1 MATSQIVSGT
11 GKPAEDAV
19 LDGIVYPTEA
29 WGVRGVDGLPSQA
42 NAAARVDTAKGP
54 AARLFAFGY
63 DAWLLQSFQETRS
76 AENERR
82 LQIEKSIRQKFHAE
96 LFSRFAALGLEA
108 DEVVSRKPGWIR
120 NNDRLRKQN
129 VAHEAADCNM
139 MLSVF
144 MESYAH
150 ISPDDALREK
160 MALKLGCKTEDLDKV
175 LGVQQG

>member
-1 MATSQIVSGT
+1 MNTKWIKAYYNARGLQWADQKSALLFFLSEVGEL
-11 GKPAEDAV
+11 AEAYAEV
-19 LDGIVYPTEA
+19 EGASLTTE
-29 WGVRGVDGLPSQA
+29 
-42 NAAARVDTAKGP
+42 
-54 AARLFAFGY
+54 
-63 DAWLLQSFQETRS
+63 
-76 AENERR
+76 
-82 LQIEKSIRQKFHAE
+82 EKE
-96 LFSRFAALGLEA
+96 LFSRFASLGLEA

-150 ISPDDALREK
+150 LSPDDALREK

>member
-1 MATSQIVSGT
+1 M
-11 GKPAEDAV
+11 
-19 LDGIVYPTEA
+19 
-29 WGVRGVDGLPSQA
+29 
-42 NAAARVDTAKGP
+42 DTKWIKAY
-54 AARLFAFGY
+54 Y
-63 DAWLLQSFQETRS
+63 DARGLQWADQKSALLFFLSEVGEL
-76 AENERR
+76 AEAYAEVEGAS
-82 LQIEKSIRQKFHAE
+82 LTTEEKE
-96 LFSRFAALGLEA
+96 LFSRFASLGLEA

-144 MESYAH
+144 MESYAR

>member
-1 MATSQIVSGT
+1 M
-11 GKPAEDAV
+11 
-19 LDGIVYPTEA
+19 
-29 WGVRGVDGLPSQA
+29 
-42 NAAARVDTAKGP
+42 DTKWIKAY
-54 AARLFAFGY
+54 Y
-63 DAWLLQSFQETRS
+63 DARGLQWADQKSALLFFLSEVGEL
-76 AENERR
+76 AEAYAEVEGAS
-82 LQIEKSIRQKFHAE
+82 LTTEEKE
-96 LFSRFAALGLEA
+96 LFSRFASLGLEA

-150 ISPDDALREK
+150 LSPDDALREK